1 MHRYNEPSRGRV
13 TDEMSYSTEKN
24 DHGLPYNP
32 YKSIVVP
39 RPIGWITTLD
49 RDGNVNLAPF
59 SQFNNLGY
67 DPPYVMFSASHKVG
81 AVTRK
86 DTVSNIIE
94 TGEFVCNMATYDL
107 RDAVA
112 RSAEI
117 SDPDA
122 NELEAVGLTPA
133 EPQLVKPPRIAE
145 SPVHLECK
153 FYTTLI
159 LPGYAA
165 TNTTHV
171 VVGQV
176 VGVHIDD
183 GAFTPDGKIDVAR
196 LRPLAR
202 MGYQDYASIDEVFEI
217 APQGKNA
224 AELIAGMGGEA
235 KGKRT
240 E

>member
-1 MHRYNEPSRGRV
+1 MY
-13 TDEMSYSTEKN
+13 YSTEKN
-24 DHGLPYNP
+24 DHGLPFNP

-49 RDGNVNLAPF
+49 RNGNVNLAPY
-59 SQFNNLGY
+59 SPFNNLGY
-67 DPPYVMFSASHKVG
+67 DPPYVMFSASHKVD
-81 AVTRK
+81 AMTRK

-94 TGEFVCNMATYDL
+94 TGEFVCNMATHDL

-117 SDPDA
+117 SDPYVD
-122 NELEAVGLTPA
+122 ELAAVGLNRA
-133 EPQLVKPPRIAE
+133 QSSLVKPPRVLE

-153 FYTTLI
+153 FHTTLI
-159 LPGYAA
+159 LPGYTA

-183 GAFTPDGKIDVAR
+183 DAFTPDGKIDIAR

-202 MGYQDYASIDEVFEI
+202 MGYQDYASIDKTFEI
-217 APQGKNA
+217 TPQGNNA
-224 AELIAGMGGEA
+224 AQLIAGMGGEA

>member
-1 MHRYNEPSRGRV
+1 MY
-13 TDEMSYSTEKN
+13 YSTEKN
-24 DHGLPYNP
+24 DHGLPFNP

-49 RDGNVNLAPF
+49 RNGNVNLAPY

-67 DPPYVMFSASHKVG
+67 DPPYVMFSASHKVD
-81 AVTRK
+81 AMTRK

-94 TGEFVCNMATYDL
+94 TGEFVCNMATHDL

-117 SDPDA
+117 SDPSVD
-122 NELEAVGLTPA
+122 ELAAVGLSRA
-133 EPQLVKPPRIAE
+133 QSSLVKPPRVLE

-153 FYTTLI
+153 FHTTLI
-159 LPGYAA
+159 LPGYTA

-171 VVGQV
+171 VIGQV

-183 GAFTPDGKIDVAR
+183 DAFTPDGKIDIAR

-202 MGYQDYASIDEVFEI
+202 MGYQDYASIDETFEI

-224 AELIAGMGGEA
+224 AQLIAGLGGEA

>member
-1 MHRYNEPSRGRV
+1 MY
-13 TDEMSYSTEKN
+13 YSTDKN
-24 DHGLPYNP
+24 DHGLPFNP

-39 RPIGWITTLD
+39 RPIGWITSLN
-49 RDGNVNLAPF
+49 RDGNVNLAPY

-81 AVTRK
+81 AFTRK

-94 TGEFVCNMATYDL
+94 TGEFVCNMATHDL
-107 RDAVA
+107 RNAVA

-117 SDPDA
+117 SDPTID
-122 NELEAVGLTPA
+122 ELEAVGLTRA
-133 EPQLVKPPRIAE
+133 CSHLVNPPRVAE

-153 FYTTLI
+153 FYTSLI
-159 LPGYAA
+159 LPGYSA
-165 TNTTHV
+165 TQTTHV

-183 GAFTPDGKIDVAR
+183 KAFMPDGKIDIAR

-202 MGYQDYASIDEVFEI
+202 MGYQDYASVGEIFEI
-217 APQGKNA
+217 TPQGENA
-224 AELIAGMGGEA
+224 ANLIAGMGGEA
-235 KGKRT
+235 KGKQI

>member
-1 MHRYNEPSRGRV
+1 MY
-13 TDEMSYSTEKN
+13 YSTEKN
-24 DHGLPYNP
+24 DHGLPFNP

-49 RDGNVNLAPF
+49 RNGNVNLAPY

-67 DPPYVMFSASHKVG
+67 DPPYVMFSASHKVD
-81 AVTRK
+81 AMTRK
-86 DTVSNIIE
+86 DKVSNIIE
-94 TGEFVCNMATYDL
+94 TGEFVCNMATHDL

-117 SDPDA
+117 SDPYVD
-122 NELEAVGLTPA
+122 ELAAVGLSRA
-133 EPQLVKPPRIAE
+133 QSSLVKPPRVLE

-153 FYTTLI
+153 FHTTLI
-159 LPGYAA
+159 LPGYTA

-171 VVGQV
+171 VIGQV
-176 VGVHIDD
+176 VGVHIDAD
-183 GAFTPDGKIDVAR
+183 AFTPDGKIDIAR

-202 MGYQDYASIDEVFEI
+202 MGYQDYASIDKTFEI
-217 APQGKNA
+217 TPQGNNA
-224 AELIAGMGGEA
+224 AQLIAGMGGEA
-235 KGKRT
+235 KGKRP